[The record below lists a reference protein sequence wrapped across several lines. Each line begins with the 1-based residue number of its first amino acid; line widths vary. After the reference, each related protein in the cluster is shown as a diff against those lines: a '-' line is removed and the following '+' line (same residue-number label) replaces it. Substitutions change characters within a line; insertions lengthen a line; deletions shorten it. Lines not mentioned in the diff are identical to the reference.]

1 MTDSVSRAE
10 TTARTDIPA
19 GESPAIPDR
28 GPWMVNVWP
37 REKVVLQ
44 SDDFT
49 HDVALEIS
57 GDFGSHEEKLAYAK
71 ALADW
76 MNSNLP
82 ATARRRPSATN

>member
-1 MTDSVSRAE
+1 MSDSVSRADA
-10 TTARTDIPA
+10 TARTGVPA
-19 GESPAIPDR
+19 GDAQAIPDR
-28 GPWMVNVWP
+28 GPWMVTVWP
-37 REKVVLQ
+37 GQKVVLQ

-57 GDFGSHEEKLAYAK
+57 GDFGSHDEKRAYAK

-82 ATARRRPSATN
+82 AASRRAAASN

>member
-10 TTARTDIPA
+10 PTARTDVPV
-19 GESPAIPDR
+19 GESQAIPDR
-28 GPWMVNVWP
+28 GPWLVNVWP
-37 REKVVLQ
+37 GEKVVLQ

-57 GDFGSHEEKLAYAK
+57 GDFASHDEKRAYAK

-76 MNSNLP
+76 MNLNLP
-82 ATARRRPSATN
+82 ATARRRPPAPN